1 MEEDYVQP
9 GQFLFGVVI
18 SVLLSILFNA
28 ASRTGQTEGRQT
40 MFGIPKDDVERL
52 MSHYGITEDEACE
65 LLGMYS
71 VEDLL
76 PPRGYG
82 QPPAPVTWQIEGR
95 QTMIHPHG
103 EHDCYCPSCGSVITV
118 EEDVQCAGI
127 NCPDCGMRMR
137 AVDIG
142 ERRLVSKAFVPQE
155 IFGYSQGELAT
166 GLTLMEDSM
175 EMGDKAR
182 LTFCTEALP
191 SEDNLEAMYLG
202 MLGIGCHLSRP
213 TARMVGGIPTTEFVL
228 KKGSPQW
235 EMIIP
240 LIIPLLIIGLI
251 TFGIFRLESISKAL
265 MPIILIGGG
274 LMIVLAVL
282 ARKPATA
289 YIERGGKVPYL
300 PATNGGPSELEEKAH
315 SLWVKACE
323 AEGIPV
329 ESKFVVFSDD
339 NPYIKDY
346 NEAVGRLQRL
356 RQFKGGRWQPA
367 VIKSKKALA
376 AR

>member
-18 SVLLSILFNA
+18 SVLLSMLFSA
-28 ASRTGQTEGRQT
+28 ASRTGQTEGRQA
-40 MFGIPKDDVERL
+40 MFGIPKDDVERI
-52 MSHYGITEDEACE
+52 MSHYGLTEDEACQ
-65 LLGMYS
+65 LLAMYS
-71 VEDLL
+71 VDEIL
-76 PPRGYG
+76 PPRGAG
-82 QPPAPVTWQIEGR
+82 LSSEGR
-95 QTMIHPHG
+95 DTMVHLHG
-103 EHDCYCPSCGSVITV
+103 EHGCYCPVCFYEETVDENVKCNSLSCP
-118 EEDVQCAGI
+118 
-127 NCPDCGMRMR
+127 NCGTRMR
-137 AVDIG
+137 ALEIG
-142 ERRLVSKAFVPQE
+142 VNRIVPRE
-155 IFGYSQGELAT
+155 IFGYPEDLAT
-166 GLTLMEDSM
+166 GLDLMENSM
-175 EMGDKAR
+175 NLGEKAR
-182 LTFCTEALP
+182 ITLCTEGLP
-191 SEDNLEAMYLG
+191 RQESLDAMYDD
-202 MLGIGCHLSRP
+202 MKAIGCHLSRP

-235 EMIIP
+235 TMILP
-240 LIIPLLIIGLI
+240 LIVPVLISGLI
-251 TFGIFRLESISKAL
+251 TFGIFRLESITKAL

-300 PATNGGPSELEEKAH
+300 PATNGGPGELEEKAH
-315 SLWVKACE
+315 SLWIKACE

-376 AR
+376 VR